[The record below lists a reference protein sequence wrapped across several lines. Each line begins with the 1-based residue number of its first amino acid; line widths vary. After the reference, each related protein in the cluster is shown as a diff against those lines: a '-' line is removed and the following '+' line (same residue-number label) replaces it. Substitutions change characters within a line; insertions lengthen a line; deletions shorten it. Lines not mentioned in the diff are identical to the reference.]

1 MLLFISCGDEE
12 KEFLENTY
20 QRYSKYIYKF
30 HFIRLKNVQAAECA
44 MMDTFLRIIE
54 NVDTLMESSESEL
67 KRNISVYAM
76 QVFLNTKKK
85 EGRRESLTVL
95 SISDVIEEEENEL
108 ELQVEDKCDLLEQLL
123 QKELLDKLVAEIK
136 KLDKRSQ
143 EIMLYKVQYDMRNK
157 DIANKMGMNQSTV
170 NTIVSRIYKQL
181 RKEMEGYINV

>member
-85 EGRRESLTVL
+85 EGRRERLTVF
-95 SISDVIEEEENEL
+95 SISDVIEEEENE
-108 ELQVEDKCDLLEQLL
+108 
-123 QKELLDKLVAEIK
+123 
-136 KLDKRSQ
+136 
-143 EIMLYKVQYDMRNK
+143 
-157 DIANKMGMNQSTV
+157 
-170 NTIVSRIYKQL
+170 
-181 RKEMEGYINV
+181 